1 MGNSSS
7 SNAPQ
12 HATFPAG
19 FFGFTITGLTPGQD
33 TTVILILHEKDQSL
47 TSYYKYGPTVDI
59 PSDHWYS
66 FLSDGTT
73 GAVITQQGSQTKVYL
88 SFTDGQRGDDDLVAN
103 GEIVD
108 LGTPTKFEHP
118 TSSGGG

>member
-1 MGNSSS
+1 M
-7 SNAPQ
+7 
-12 HATFPAG
+12 
-19 FFGFTITGLTPGQD
+19 FGIHSLPLFIVSCIMLNLTPGQD
-33 TTVILILHEKDQSL
+33 TTVILILHQKDQSL
-47 TSYYKYGPTVDI
+47 TSYYRYGPTADT

-66 FLSDGTT
+66 FVSDGTT
-73 GAVITQQGSQTKVYL
+73 GAVITQQVSQTKIYL